1 MREVLVAELDSPER
15 AIAVAWRARELGYV
29 RIEAYTPFPIADLDV
44 ALAIP
49 RTKLPFVVLGAGLTG
64 AAVAFL
70 IQWWTNAIDYPINVG
85 GRPLNSIPTHVPIIF
100 ETTVLFAAFAAF
112 VSVFLAARLPRLH
125 HPIFD
130 LPGFERTSIDRFW
143 IVIGDAFS
151 AAEDVREDEL
161 AELTG
166 ELDRLGATVTRAR
179 IERDR
184 P

>member
-1 MREVLVAELDSPER
+1 MREVLVAELDSPEGV
-15 AIAVAWRARELGYV
+15 IAVARRVRELGYV
-29 RIEAYTPFPIADLDV
+29 HLEAYTPFPIADLDA

-49 RTKLPFVVLGAGLTG
+49 RTRIPFIVLGAGLTG
-64 AAVAFL
+64 AAVALL

-85 GRPLNSIPTHVPIIF
+85 GRPLNSVPTHVPIVF

-112 VSVFLAARLPRLH
+112 VSVLLAARLPRLH

-143 IVIGDAFS
+143 IVIGDAF
-151 AAEDVREDEL
+151 AGAEDVRDDQV

-166 ELDRLGATVTRAR
+166 ELDRLGAPVIRGR
-179 IERDR
+179 LEGVQ